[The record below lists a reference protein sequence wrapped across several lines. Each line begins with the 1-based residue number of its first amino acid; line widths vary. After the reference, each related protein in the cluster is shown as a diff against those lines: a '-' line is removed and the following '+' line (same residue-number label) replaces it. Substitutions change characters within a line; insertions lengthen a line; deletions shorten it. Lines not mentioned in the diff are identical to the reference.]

1 MKTKKLLSLLLALMM
16 MLSVVPMYASA
27 AEALSASSVTQW
39 PTLSYKNADGKM
51 YFGQTEAEAL
61 IINDDE
67 IVIDA
72 AGNQVAGHFTFKDVD
87 KIPTNGTG
95 KKLNLTFVP
104 DNLEEY
110 TGFNKMFSSVLYD
123 VETVTPVPVDENDT
137 IPVAA
142 EVEAGATLS
151 TSTLSGA
158 RYINPYN
165 ANESGIL
172 AREWEWSATNPSYY
186 TVINESGYYEAL
198 FAHAGYTPIYK
209 WVLVRI
215 KGDTSEVKMS
225 TKITELPTIDGKVV
239 VGDNWSDVKLIG
251 GKAVGMN
258 GEEVSGIFS
267 ILRTTPI
274 NNASNYSS
282 DITFTPDDER
292 YASSIAT
299 ISVTVE
305 PAPIK
310 FVDSNGTETVPEI
323 TVPYGTKLKDGDM
336 AYYISQAGCTVVA
349 GKDGCYYG
357 ATDADGYIFG
367 TSGSGEAPEVG
378 THYYE
383 FIARPYTTV
392 GVTSNYEETVLKL
405 KVNVTPLEAEM
416 KLDTTPIKG
425 TDGFELWVWHKDT
438 NVATNPQGTFTVYL
452 DGAVYKDN
460 VKYGEHF
467 TWQPAESKVYEF
479 KATYTP
485 VENDPFT
492 IADFTLTRDIKLT
505 RKLTA
510 SENILSG
517 YGDFKYGTAVE
528 ISANLTAENFAGWK
542 ITDAQGNEV
551 TLDGVDNSSRKITIT
566 MPDYDIHVEALE
578 KGATGGDDSTGDDSD
593 GGLGDLTQGDSDN
606 PIVNI
611 FNNIIAW
618 FKNII
623 NTIIEMFRS
632 IGDNS

>member
-1 MKTKKLLSLLLALMM
+1 MKTKKLLSILLALMM

-27 AEALSASSVTQW
+27 AEPITLTTSNIAIVPPSVSPGEMLYGDAWSTLTITGGELYYIAEDGTETLVPGHFEHYKADGMPAEGDNRAVPFNFVSEDTTKFTSIQRLQSGRVTVKSGTW
-39 PTLSYKNADGKM
+39 PTINVVAGRVRPTI
-51 YFGQTEAEAL
+51 TEA
-61 IINDDE
+61 
-67 IVIDA
+67 
-72 AGNQVAGHFTFKDVD
+72 
-87 KIPTNGTG
+87 P
-95 KKLNLTFVP
+95 
-104 DNLEEY
+104 
-110 TGFNKMFSSVLYD
+110 
-123 VETVTPVPVDENDT
+123 TPVNAKPGMLWG
-137 IPVAA
+137 
-142 EVEAGATLS
+142 EVTF
-151 TSTLSGA
+151 T
-158 RYINPYN
+158 
-165 ANESGIL
+165 
-172 AREWEWSATNPSYY
+172 
-186 TVINESGYYEAL
+186 
-198 FAHAGYTPIYK
+198 
-209 WVLVRI
+209 
-215 KGDTSEVKMS
+215 
-225 TKITELPTIDGKVV
+225 
-239 VGDNWSDVKLIG
+239 G
-251 GKAVGMN
+251 GKAEYEGTNVEGTFIIEDSYSN
-258 GEEVSGIFS
+258 LEVAYGSYGIKVKFVPTDTQTYLSSGNFN
-267 ILRTTPI
+267 LT
-274 NNASNYSS
+274 
-282 DITFTPDDER
+282 
-292 YASSIAT
+292 
-299 ISVTVE
+299 VTVKRT
-305 PAPIK
+305 IT

-367 TSGSGEAPEVG
+367 TSASGEAPEVG

-392 GVTSNYEETVLKL
+392 GVTSYYEETVLKL

-425 TDGFELWVWHKDT
+425 TDGLELWVWHKDT
-438 NVATNPQGTFTVYL
+438 SIAANPQGTFTVYL
-452 DGAVYKDN
+452 DGAVYKEN

-467 TWQPAESKVYEF
+467 TWQPAESKAYEF

-485 VENDPFT
+485 VENDPFS
-492 IADFTLTRDIKLT
+492 IADFILTRDIKLT

-517 YGDFKYGTAVE
+517 YGDFKYGTTVE
-528 ISANLTAENFAGWK
+528 ISANLTSENFAGWK

-551 TLDGVDNSSRKITIT
+551 TLDGIDNSSRKITIT

-578 KGATGGDDSTGDDSD
+578 KGATGGDDSTGGIFD
-593 GGLGDLTQGDSDN
+593 GLGDLIQGDSDN

-623 NTIIEMFRS
+623 NTIIELFRS